1 MKEENAADHNGA
13 KMANKIDALVYMW
26 GYLPGALPDKS
37 LLLLPEPVRLPSSI
51 DGGDSWKEVCGGG
64 CGFAMAISDSGK
76 LITWGAADE
85 EGQIFLT
92 SGKHGEIP
100 EAFPFPTEDL
110 VVKAVAGWAHCVSVT
125 EAGEVYTW
133 GWSECIPSMKTLR
146 DLAIG
151 GGLLKDSTGKQ
162 SLTTAEQAGPQDS
175 NGVDRMDSQLD
186 NKRVG
191 EETAKRRKINS
202 VKEDTEISSPG
213 DDLFTTLPC
222 LVNFGPGVKIAAVA
236 AGGRHTLAL
245 SDMGQVWGWGHG
257 GEGQLGLGTR
267 VKMVSSPHIIP
278 CIELPAS
285 AKDRSSVIYQASKA
299 AAGKVLGNYVKGIA
313 CGGRHSVVVT
323 VCSTLLICLY
333 VPYQIRG
340 HCLLLDGG
348 FMDRSAFFPYCL
360 SMCGQG
366 NTNDLLRPT
375 CVSSLSSTQ
384 VESISAGLWHT
395 VCITAEGLVYAF
407 GGNQFGQLGTGTDQG
422 ETIPRLLDAPIL
434 EGKCAKRVSCGARHN
449 VVLTGTVWC
458 GFSIQSVKMNMMA
471 SYFPGAGIN
480 MASLVLEIQSIATYH
495 LRYPSM
501 DVYHEILF
509 VVGGTR

>member
-1 MKEENAADHNGA
+1 MEENAADHNGA

>member
-1 MKEENAADHNGA
+1 
-13 KMANKIDALVYMW
+13 MANKIDALVYMW

-37 LLLLPEPVRLPSSI
+37 LLLSPEPVRLPGST

-85 EGQIFLT
+85 EGQIYLT

-162 SLTTAEQAGPQDS
+162 SLTTTEQAGPQDS
-175 NGVDRMDSQLD
+175 NGVDRMDD

-213 DDLFTTLPC
+213 DELFTTLPC
-222 LVNFGPGVKIAAVA
+222 LVNFGPGVKITAVA

-245 SDMGQVWGWGHG
+245 SGYMKYEDM
-257 GEGQLGLGTR
+257 E
-267 VKMVSSPHIIP
+267 
-278 CIELPAS
+278 
-285 AKDRSSVIYQASKA
+285 D
-299 AAGKVLGNYVKGIA
+299 
-313 CGGRHSVVVT
+313 
-323 VCSTLLICLY
+323 
-333 VPYQIRG
+333 
-340 HCLLLDGG
+340 
-348 FMDRSAFFPYCL
+348 F
-360 SMCGQG
+360 
-366 NTNDLLRPT
+366 
-375 CVSSLSSTQ
+375 
-384 VESISAGLWHT
+384 
-395 VCITAEGLVYAF
+395 
-407 GGNQFGQLGTGTDQG
+407 
-422 ETIPRLLDAPIL
+422 
-434 EGKCAKRVSCGARHN
+434 
-449 VVLTGTVWC
+449 
-458 GFSIQSVKMNMMA
+458 
-471 SYFPGAGIN
+471 
-480 MASLVLEIQSIATYH
+480 
-495 LRYPSM
+495 
-501 DVYHEILF
+501 
-509 VVGGTR
+509 